1 MARESRSPAVAVA
14 MADGQAVR
22 EVRVAVSPVL
32 PVAMAK
38 LPVAVAEHSPQA
50 VVAVLRSV
58 LSQALQGHSSKVVP
72 VEMVKLL
79 VAAAVAAAT
88 SAVAVAV
95 AITTVVAPTVAVA
108 VAGHPVLMQP
118 ICRR

>member
-1 MARESRSPAVAVA
+1 

-22 EVRVAVSPVL
+22 AVPVAVSPVL
-32 PVAMAK
+32 PVAMAR
-38 LPVAVAEHSPQA
+38 LPVAVVEHSLQA
-50 VVAVLRSV
+50 VAAALRSV
-58 LSQALQGHSSKVVP
+58 LSQAQPVHSSKVVP
-72 VEMVKLL
+72 VATAKLL
-79 VAAAVAAAT
+79 VAVVVAAAT

-108 VAGHPVLMQP
+108 VAGHPSLMQP